1 MNNKHIILKSAF
13 VFVLAGLLTGCS
25 DDLED
30 INKNP
35 NEAIIAQPDY
45 LLANAIKSNADIIL
59 GSDASMETTTLYV
72 QHWAKIQ
79 YTDPDKYTAS
89 LTNIQNVWTNFYSQG
104 LTDFATIIEL
114 GEKSGNTNYQAVG
127 LILKSWTFQL
137 LTDLYGDIPYSQ
149 AGKIEQYLT
158 PKYDAQKDVYIGLL
172 ADLKKAGELINTASN
187 PIAGDLVYGGNLTK
201 WKKFASSLRLR
212 IALRIA
218 DKDPATAK
226 SVIAELAA
234 DPSQLI
240 AGNEEIAQLV
250 YLSSPNQNP
259 VSKDRETRD
268 DYRVSKAVI
277 DKLLELKDPRLAVF
291 ANKTVDTT
299 PLGYVGVTNGLPA
312 DSAAKLGFT
321 KTSKLGDYF
330 TAASS
335 PAVFLSYAEVLF
347 NLAEAAQRGFISENA
362 AVLYQ
367 KAVTASLQ
375 QFKVGSADIALY
387 LAQPAVAYDPLNYKK
402 SIGDQKWLALFSQGP
417 EAYAEWRRLD
427 YPQLK
432 PAYAGVLGGK
442 FPVRLTYPTGEQA
455 LNLANYKAAVA
466 SQGED
471 KLTTKL
477 WFDAQ

>member
-1 MNNKHIILKSAF
+1 MNHKNIILKSALTL
-13 VFVLAGLLTGCS
+13 VLAGSLGSCS
-25 DDLED
+25 DDLAD

-35 NEAIIAQPDY
+35 NEATVAQPDY

-79 YTDPDKYTAS
+79 YTDPDKYTTS

-104 LTDFATIIEL
+104 LTDFATIIKL
-114 GEKSGNTNYQAVG
+114 GEETSNPNYQAIG
-127 LILKSWTFQL
+127 LILKSWTFQQ
-137 LTDLYGDIPYSQ
+137 LTDLYGDIPYTQ
-149 AGKIEQYLT
+149 AVKIDQFLT

-172 ADLKKAGELINTASN
+172 ADLKKAADLINVNGS
-187 PIAGDLVYGGNLTK
+187 PVAGDLIYSGNLSK
-201 WKKFASSLRLR
+201 WKKFANSLRLR

-226 SVIAELAA
+226 TVIAELAA
-234 DPSQLI
+234 DPTQLI
-240 AGNEEIAQLV
+240 SSNEDIAQLV

-259 VSKDRETRD
+259 VAKDRETRD
-268 DYRVSKAVI
+268 DYRVSKSVI
-277 DKLLELKDPRLAVF
+277 DKLIELKDPRLAVF
-291 ANKTVDTT
+291 ANKTVDAT
-299 PLGYVGVTNGLPA
+299 PFGYVGVTNGLPA

-330 TAASS
+330 TAAAS
-335 PAVFLSYAEVLF
+335 PAVFLSYSEVLF
-347 NLAEAAQRGFISENA
+347 NLAEAAQRGFTQNDA

-367 KAVTASLQ
+367 KAITASLQ
-375 QFKVGSADIALY
+375 QFKVGNADIAVY
-387 LAQPAVAYDPLNYKK
+387 LAQPSVAYNASNFKQ
-402 SIGDQKWLALFSQGP
+402 SIGDQKWLALFSQGL
-417 EAYAEWRRLD
+417 EAFTEWRRLD

-442 FPVRLTYPTGEQA
+442 FPARLTYPIGEQA
-455 LNLANYKAAVA
+455 LNLANYKAAVL

-471 KLTTKL
+471 RLTTKL